1 MSTTSWIL
9 FQLFFVVKRHRRKQ
23 NLAGIALVYMLCI
36 IPVAATNER
45 TAYISATTECTENN
59 LDLDDHDA
67 DTKSI
72 ILTAESDSTPS
83 PSQRQRCLQ
92 DTALKKTND
101 NERSIFCGLFSSA
114 GNQQEVSGDVHT
126 VCEFFYRPTTYIS
139 HPTIIINII
148 RNA

>member
-9 FQLFFVVKRHRRKQ
+9 FQLFFVVKRHRKKQ

-45 TAYISATTECTENN
+45 TAYISATTECTENS
-59 LDLDDHDA
+59 LDLDD
-67 DTKSI
+67 TKSN
-72 ILTAESDSTPS
+72 ILTTESESTPS
-83 PSQRQRCLQ
+83 ASQRQRCLQ

-114 GNQQEVSGDVHT
+114 GNQQEVAGDVHT
-126 VCEFFYRPTTYIS
+126 VCEFFYSKPNS
-139 HPTIIINII
+139 NSV
-148 RNA
+148 